1 MSREGEQETRSR
13 MQGTRPPTLRPA
25 TGILLVL
32 ALAYAVWF
40 SYLAVLRYET
50 LNARGYDL
58 GNVDQAVWNTAHGR
72 PLEFTNWIG
81 KSDDFRYPSRLAMHV
96 EPIYFLLAPLYWL
109 WSDVRIL
116 LILQATVV
124 ALGAPGVYRLATLQT
139 GQPWAG
145 VALAAAYLLN
155 PPLQWALL
163 DDFHAVTLVA
173 GLLPFAFLALRQ
185 QRWGWLAVLAL
196 LILATKEDMPLVVG
210 MMGVYA
216 LLWERQ
222 PRVGIALI
230 VVAAVWFAV
239 SFFVV
244 IPRYTL
250 GGQSQFVSR
259 YTDVLGPGGLTLTNA
274 PALVVATARALLDWE
289 TARYVVG
296 LLWPLGF
303 IPLLGWPALLPALPS
318 LAINLLSN
326 NPTQHVLGRHYV
338 APIVPVL
345 FIAAARGLAGPTWG
359 TLRFWGKRLP
369 RAGFEAFAGHV
380 RRIARPLKGL
390 GPKASPQSEGDLSAW
405 PQHLARLTAGR
416 APLGL
421 TGLALLLSLVAQW
434 HNGFTPLARDYE
446 PPQVTAHHR
455 LLARFLAQIPADA
468 SVSTQQ
474 NLNPHLTQRRR
485 ITIIPYDVSGEYLL
499 LDVVTYPGYN
509 YENIHAWLKAN
520 VAERP
525 GYGVIDAADG
535 YILLRRGAPV
545 RPLPD
550 AFFTFA
556 QAAGPPQYA
565 AAVDFAPAGA
575 PPAIRFLGFDLL
587 PRRDGEPF
595 YALYFQALRPLDR
608 DYAITLYLADERYQ
622 LRGASELPQ
631 MTLVWFPTSRWQSG
645 ATVRVVADTFTW
657 WSGELEEFSV
667 ALGILDGEDVWDVG
681 ARLRPVVR
689 DSELAP
695 RLLGEGTLWHLM
707 RFRAGARRPQPH
719 PEPRDRLEGPL
730 GTRVEA
736 RFGEA
741 AKLLGVHVETS
752 RVRPGETV
760 RLSLAWEA
768 LADAPPSATVFVHLV
783 DASGMVRGQQDNP
796 PVWGTQPLSLW
807 RVGDRVRDPYWIPV
821 PADAPPGRYDLA
833 IGLYDPTSGARLPVY
848 GADGTHLGDH
858 VHLVGAIELHR

>member
-13 MQGTRPPTLRPA
+13 MQGTSPLILRPA
-25 TGILLVL
+25 TCILITLVL
-32 ALAYAVWF
+32 AYAIWF
-40 SYLAVLRYET
+40 SYLAALRYET

-81 KSDDFRYPSRLAMHV
+81 KSADFRYPSRLAMHV

-116 LILQATVV
+116 LILQAVVV
-124 ALGAPGVYRLATLQT
+124 ALGAVGIYRLATLST

-173 GLLPFAFLALRQ
+173 GFLPFAFLALRQ
-185 QRWGWLAVLAL
+185 KRWGWLAVLTL

-210 MMGVYA
+210 MLGVYA

-222 PRVGIALI
+222 PRLGIALI
-230 VVAAVWFAV
+230 SVAAVWFAV

-250 GGQSQFVSR
+250 GGQSQFLSR
-259 YTDVLGPGGLTLTNA
+259 YTDVLGGGGLTLANA
-274 PALVVATARALLDWE
+274 PALIAAATRALLDGE
-289 TARYVVG
+289 TVRYVVG

-303 IPLLGWPALLPALPS
+303 VPLLGWPALL
-318 LAINLLSN
+318 LAAPPLAVNLLSN

-338 APIVPVL
+338 APIIPVL
-345 FIAAARGLAGPTWG
+345 FIAAALGLAGPAWSRRFFRLG
-359 TLRFWGKRLP
+359 T
-369 RAGFEAFAGHV
+369 
-380 RRIARPLKGL
+380 
-390 GPKASPQSEGDLSAW
+390 
-405 PQHLARLTAGR
+405 GR
-416 APLGL
+416 ALLGMAAL
-421 TGLALLLSLVAQW
+421 ILLLSLLAQW
-434 HNGFTPLARDYE
+434 QDGFTPLARDYE
-446 PPQVTAHHR
+446 PPRMTAHHR
-455 LLARFLAQIPADA
+455 LLARFLAQIPPEA

-485 ITIIPYDVSGEYLL
+485 ITIIPYDVSGDYLL

-550 AFFTFA
+550 EFFTFA
-556 QAAGPPQYA
+556 RAVGPPQYA
-565 AAVDFAPAGA
+565 AVVDFAPAGA

-622 LRGASELPQ
+622 LRGAGELPQ
-631 MTLVWFPTSRWQSG
+631 MTLVWFPTSRWQPG

-681 ARLRPVVR
+681 ARLQPIVR

-707 RFRAGARRPQPH
+707 RLRAGVRRPQPR
-719 PEPRDRLEGPL
+719 PEPRARLEGSL
-730 GTRVEA
+730 GARVDA
-736 RFGEA
+736 RFGKA
-741 AKLLGVHVETS
+741 VRLLGVHIETS
-752 RVRPGETV
+752 RLRPGESV

-768 LADAPPSATVFVHLV
+768 LLDAPPASTVFVHLV
-783 DASGMVRGQQDNP
+783 GPDGVVRGQQDNP

-807 RVGDRVRDPYWIPV
+807 RAGDRVRDPYQIPV

-833 IGLYDPTSGARLPVY
+833 IGLYDPTTGERLPVY
-848 GADGTHLGDH
+848 GADGAPLGDH
-858 VHLVGAIELHR
+858 VRLAGAIDLRVPGD

>member
-1 MSREGEQETRSR
+1 MSRASR
-13 MQGTRPPTLRPA
+13 WAERGPLLLTLA
-25 TGILLVL
+25 LI
-32 ALAYAVWF
+32 LAYAAWF

-81 KSDDFRYPSRLAMHV
+81 KSADFRYPSRLAMHV

-116 LILQATVV
+116 LILQAVVV
-124 ALGAPGVYRLATLQT
+124 ALGALGVYRLATLPT
-139 GQPWAG
+139 GQPWVG
-145 VALAAAYLLN
+145 VVLAAAYLLN

-173 GLLPFAFLALRQ
+173 GLLPFAFLALRRR
-185 QRWGWLAVLAL
+185 RWGWLAVLAL
-196 LILATKEDMPLVVG
+196 LILATKEDMPLVIG
-210 MMGVYA
+210 MLGIYA
-216 LLWERQ
+216 LLWERR
-222 PRVGIALI
+222 PRVGVALI
-230 VVAAVWFAV
+230 VVAAVWFII

-250 GGQSQFVSR
+250 GGQSQFLSR
-259 YTDVLGPGGLTLTNA
+259 YTDVLGPAGLTWTNA
-274 PALVVATARALLDWE
+274 PALIAAAARALLGWE
-289 TARYVVG
+289 TARYGVG

-303 IPLLGWPALLPALPS
+303 IPLLGWPALLLAVPS
-318 LAINLLSN
+318 LAVNLLSS

-345 FIAAARGLAGPTWG
+345 FIAAALGLAEPAWP
-359 TLRFWGKRLP
+359 RRL
-369 RAGFEAFAGHV
+369 
-380 RRIARPLKGL
+380 ARPIV
-390 GPKASPQSEGDLSAW
+390 
-405 PQHLARLTAGR
+405 GR

-421 TGLALLLSLVAQW
+421 AGLALLLSLVAQW
-434 HNGFTPLARDYE
+434 QNGFTPLARDYE
-446 PPQVTAHHR
+446 PPRVTAHHR
-455 LLARFLAQIPADA
+455 LLGRFLAQIPADA

-520 VAERP
+520 VVERP

-556 QAAGPPQYA
+556 QATGAPQHVA
-565 AAVDFAPAGA
+565 VVDFAPAGA

-608 DYAITLYLADERYQ
+608 DYAVTLYLADERYQ

-631 MTLVWFPTSRWQSG
+631 MTLVWYPTSRWQPG

-667 ALGILDGEDVWDVG
+667 ALGILDGEDVWDVS
-681 ARLRPVVR
+681 ARLRPIVR
-689 DSELAP
+689 DSALAP

-707 RFRAGARRPQPH
+707 RFRAGARRPQPR
-719 PEPRDRLEGPL
+719 PELRARLEGPL
-730 GTRVEA
+730 GTRVDA

-741 AKLLGVHVETS
+741 ARLLGVHVETP
-752 RVRPGETV
+752 RVRPGEVV

-768 LADAPPSATVFVHLV
+768 LADAPPSSTVFGHLV
-783 DASGMVRGQQDNP
+783 GADGVVRGQQDNP

-807 RVGDRVRDPYWIPV
+807 RVGDRVRDPYQIPV
-821 PADAPPGRYDLA
+821 PADAPPGRYDVA
-833 IGLYDPTSGARLPVY
+833 IGLYDPASGDRLPAY
-848 GADGTHLGDH
+848 GADDAPLGDH
-858 VHLVGAIELHR
+858 VRLAGAIELRR